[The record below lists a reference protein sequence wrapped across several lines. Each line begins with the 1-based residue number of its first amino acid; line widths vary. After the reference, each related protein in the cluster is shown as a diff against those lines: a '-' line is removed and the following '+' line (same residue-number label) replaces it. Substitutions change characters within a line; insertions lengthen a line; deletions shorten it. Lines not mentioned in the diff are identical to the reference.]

1 MYLFCH
7 VTLQD
12 HVIKGFRGSM
22 GGSSSLYE
30 ATPASLVAIRIL
42 VVEI

>member
-7 VTLQD
+7 VILQD
-12 HVIKGFRGSM
+12 RDKGFRGSM